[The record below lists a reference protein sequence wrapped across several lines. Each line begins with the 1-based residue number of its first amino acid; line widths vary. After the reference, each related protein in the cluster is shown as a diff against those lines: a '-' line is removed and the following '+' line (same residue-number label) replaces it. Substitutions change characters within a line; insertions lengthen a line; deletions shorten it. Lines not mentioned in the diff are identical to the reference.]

1 MNPMTLSEYSRP
13 LLGGALIGLSS
24 ILLLLSDGKIAGISG
39 MMGGLLRAP
48 TRLNGWEYAFLA
60 GLAAGGLGLS
70 LAGWVVFAPLRG
82 LSHDALIAA
91 GVLVGF
97 GTQVGSGCTSGH
109 GVCGLGRL
117 SRRSLAATLTFM
129 STGALTVY
137 LVRHVFGGS
146 L

>member
-1 MNPMTLSEYSRP
+1 MLQSEYSRA
-13 LLGGALIGLSS
+13 LLGGVLIGTSS
-24 ILLLLSDGKIAGISG
+24 ILLLLTDGKIAGISG
-39 MMGGLLRAP
+39 MMGGLLGAQR
-48 TRLNGWEYAFLA
+48 RLNGWRYAFLA
-60 GLAAGGLGLS
+60 GLAAGGLGLR
-70 LAGWVVFAPLRG
+70 LAGWEVFAPLRG
-82 LSHDALIAA
+82 ISCGALIAA
-91 GVLVGF
+91 GLLVGF